1 MGFEPDGYSK
11 PYPVLISLAALFY
24 LFLGLVF
31 ISRLLRLYGIDNWN
45 NAIVL
50 TAMVFWTNLFYYTVG
65 EPGMSHIY
73 SFAFI
78 AMFLYYGR
86 CYFLQ
91 PAAKYIFLLAGLAA
105 IICLIRPVNGLV
117 VLSLPFLSANRKAWK
132 DGFSWLF
139 ARKTLCVSVVVFAVL
154 ILSIQPVI
162 YKISTGD
169 YWVYSYG
176 AETFDFLHPHIID
189 ILFSYKKGLFLYSP
203 LLLLA
208 LSGGYV
214 LWKKSRFEFFTL
226 FSFLF
231 ILTYFLS
238 SWWNWWYG
246 GSFSSRVY
254 LEYIPFFAILLG
266 LSLKSIQNKFLLTGF
281 KTLIV
286 VFIVVCQIQTFQYR
300 YYQIHWENMT
310 REKYWNVFLRVDKLL

>member
-1 MGFEPDGYSK
+1 
-11 PYPVLISLAALFY
+11 
-24 LFLGLVF
+24 
-31 ISRLLRLYGIDNWN
+31 
-45 NAIVL
+45 
-50 TAMVFWTNLFYYTVG
+50 
-65 EPGMSHIY
+65 
-73 SFAFI
+73 
-78 AMFLYYGR
+78 
-86 CYFLQ
+86 
-91 PAAKYIFLLAGLAA
+91 
-105 IICLIRPVNGLV
+105 
-117 VLSLPFLSANRKAWK
+117 
-132 DGFSWLF
+132 
-139 ARKTLCVSVVVFAVL
+139 VL

-176 AETFDFLHPHIID
+176 AETFDFIHPHIID